1 MHLIDASTAHKPA
14 ITSTWFIALLKFFFH
29 KLTGGKLASSG
40 SADHNVAPSGDD
52 DTKQNGSADEP
63 ENDDTSSNAGSDAPG
78 SGYSTPKNGDEA
90 RVKIAP
96 TSKAGGMRRKNVKK
110 RS

>member
-14 ITSTWFIALLKFFFH
+14 ISSTWFIALLKVVFH
-29 KLTGGKLASSG
+29 KLTAGKFAASSSVDPG
-40 SADHNVAPSGDD
+40 VEPLGDD
-52 DTKQNGSADEP
+52 DQKGNGSAAEL
-63 ENDDTSSNAGSDAPG
+63 ENDDTSSNTGSDAPG

-96 TSKAGGMRRKNVKK
+96 TSKAGGMRRKNVRK